1 MASPKKNDDWMA
13 SLQALKDTLPQGT
26 ENAPE
31 GKDSEGNAS
40 GQACSP
46 QVAAGAKKPRLDI
59 ILDRKGRKGKEAT
72 IIAGFDPDDDGY
84 LEVAAA
90 LKKRLGTGGSARGG
104 EILIQGDRRGD
115 VKQYLESQGY
125 KTRLC

>member
-1 MASPKKNDDWMA
+1 MTTGKGNDWMA
-13 SLQALKDTLPQGT
+13 SLQALKDAMPQ
-26 ENAPE
+26 EEMPAEEAYAPVAE
-31 GKDSEGNAS
+31 GSEARSRAS
-40 GQACSP
+40 
-46 QVAAGAKKPRLDI
+46 QVTAGYKKPCLDI

-72 IIAGFDPDDDGY
+72 IIAGFDPDDDSY

-104 EILIQGDRRGD
+104 EILIQGDRRND
-115 VKQYLESQGY
+115 VKQYLETQGF

>member
-1 MASPKKNDDWMA
+1 MDMGKSNDWMA
-13 SLQALKDTLPQGT
+13 SLQALKDTLPQG
-26 ENAPE
+26 A
-31 GKDSEGNAS
+31 DNAS
-40 GQACSP
+40 EEEALVESHAR
-46 QVAAGAKKPRLDI
+46 QVTAGAKKPRLDI

-72 IIAGFDPDDDGY
+72 IIAGFAPDDDSY
-84 LEVAAA
+84 LEMAAA